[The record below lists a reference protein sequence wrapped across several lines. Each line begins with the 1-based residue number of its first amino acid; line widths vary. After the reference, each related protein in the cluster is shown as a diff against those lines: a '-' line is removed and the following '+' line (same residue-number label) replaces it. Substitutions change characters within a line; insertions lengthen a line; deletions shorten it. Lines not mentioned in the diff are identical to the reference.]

1 MTRRKPAAPVFKPY
15 PFGQMTLLPRQY
27 DEFIPADHLVRVI
40 SAVIE
45 KLDLRKP
52 QYRDTAAYGPL
63 LDLEFSERFT
73 IAASIMTLIL
83 LLHKEPFPRGRI
95 LAQLIG
101 MGALGYVGQS
111 FMYLT
116 AINYASAGLVA
127 LLLYL
132 YPFFVLILSVIVFHE
147 QITGIKIIALVLAL
161 IGTALTV
168 DPSGGYLIGALMA
181 IAAALIYS
189 VYIIVGTNV
198 MKHVSA
204 GQSSAVI
211 FASAGAVF
219 GLTTAVKGAHF
230 PTVNSG
236 WFALAGIVL
245 VATVIPVIAFLIG
258 LGRVGPTNAAML
270 STLEPVVTVLLA
282 AWLFQERL
290 SPIALV
296 GGGLILVA
304 VILLTRNE
312 LREIKPAEI

>member
-1 MTRRKPAAPVFKPY
+1 MKRLT
-15 PFGQMTLLPRQY
+15 GILL
-27 DEFIPADHLVRVI
+27 IAI
-40 SAVIE
+40 SAASFGTLAIFGRFAYAAGMDTFTV
-45 KLDLRKP
+45 LFLR
-52 QYRDTAAYGPL
+52 
-63 LDLEFSERFT
+63 FS

-83 LLHKEPFPRGRI
+83 ILRKEHFPRGRI
-95 LAQLIG
+95 LVQLIG

-132 YPFFVLILSVIVFHE
+132 YPFFVMVLSAIVFRE
-147 QITGIKIIALVLAL
+147 KVTRVKIIALVLAL
-161 IGTALTV
+161 VGTALTV
-168 DPSGGYLIGALMA
+168 DPAGGQLIGALMA
-181 IAAALIYS
+181 ITAAAIYS

-204 GQSSAVI
+204 VQSSTVI
-211 FASAGAVF
+211 FASAGVVY
-219 GLTTAVKGAHF
+219 GILTAFNGAHF
-230 PTVNSG
+230 PTENSG
-236 WFALAGIVL
+236 WYTMIGIVL
-245 VATVIPVIAFLIG
+245 VATVIPVVTFLAG
-258 LGRVGPTNAAML
+258 LEMIGPTNAAML

-290 SPIALV
+290 NTVSLL

-312 LREIKPAEI
+312 FKEIKPAEI